1 MDKYEKDSRNSE
13 REESDYS
20 GVKPKRSRS
29 RTRKR
34 SNYSTDSRGD
44 KGTPR
49 RGRQFPKPNDF
60 KPKSFRAT
68 NNYGPSQSELEAR
81 LEAAFPGTY
90 YPTDATGYETIVPGT
105 DGGTILYQANA
116 IGFGGSTHWEDFID
130 GFEQTI
136 TDAFTRARS
145 RSIIST
151 VPLTDLRNFL
161 IVAVQNAYIYNT
173 ILGLQAIAEDAPQRG
188 LFSIAGSAFASG
200 RVKALMQRVA
210 ETLARVGIPAG
221 LMDVF
226 RIHQQPFR
234 LDSSLKSL
242 NVRYMM
248 AGDSRFSFNN
258 TGLTYSAIIRAL
270 ELIQS
275 SWAQHAQ
282 IIGPISELELPY
294 EADPFSYEPTVMD
307 FTQSKDTIQ
316 AYTWRNS
323 SPLLPAIQTQ
333 GAVSTVIPV
342 PNGDPQF
349 NSFYSFFRGNPH
361 SHHFYFADKTYLEN
375 VSNALYR
382 DIKLWTPVAL
392 FTDTTLQNEMNN
404 FGFAIPGPWTNIHT
418 WASDGRAIG
427 VVSFESTIQT
437 INLYRARVLTIFPNG
452 TNASPEGP
460 TLGWSGATR
469 YHSVTDG
476 DEGIVYPA
484 YDPMVNAERVL
495 SRMNEWLSMKTG
507 IDIHP

>member
-1 MDKYEKDSRNSE
+1 MSRYENDSNDDEKDFSE
-13 REESDYS
+13 
-20 GVKPKRSRS
+20 VKPKRPSS
-29 RTRKR
+29 RTRRR
-34 SNYSTDSRGD
+34 SNKGTDRNGD
-44 KGTPR
+44 KGRPR

-68 NNYGPSQSELEAR
+68 NNYGPPQSELEAR
-81 LEAAFPGTY
+81 LEATFPGTY

-145 RSIIST
+145 RSVISQ

-161 IVAVQNAYIYNT
+161 IVATQNAYIYTT
-173 ILGLQAIAEDAPQRG
+173 IQGLMAIAEDAPQRG
-188 LFSIAGSAFASG
+188 LFSIAGSAFQSG
-200 RVKALMQRVA
+200 RVRALMERVS
-210 ETLARVGIPAG
+210 ETLARVGIPSG

-234 LDSSLKSL
+234 LDSSMQSL

-248 AGDSRFSFNN
+248 SGDSRFSFGN
-258 TGLTYSAIIRAL
+258 TGLTYPAIIRAL

-282 IIGPISELELPY
+282 IIGPISEIEIPY
-294 EADPFSYEPTVMD
+294 EADPFSWQASVVD
-307 FTQSKDTIQ
+307 FTASKDTIQ
-316 AYTWRNS
+316 GFAWRNS
-323 SPLLPAIQTQ
+323 SPLVPVLQTQ
-333 GAVSTVIPV
+333 GGISNVIPV
-342 PNGDPQF
+342 TNGDPQF
-349 NSFYSFFRGNPH
+349 DSMYAFFRGNPH

-375 VSNALYR
+375 GSNALYN
-382 DIKLWTPVAL
+382 DQKLWVPVPL
-392 FTDTTLQNEMNN
+392 FTDVVLQNEMVN
-404 FGFAIPGPWTNIHT
+404 FGFVVSGPWTNIHT
-418 WASDGRAIG
+418 WASDGRAIP
-427 VVSFESTIQT
+427 VTSFESTIQT
-437 INLYRARVLTIFPNG
+437 MNLYRQRLLSIFSLG
-452 TNASPEGP
+452 TPASPEGP
-460 TLGWSGATR
+460 VLNWSGSTR

-476 DEGIVYPA
+476 DEGLVYPTL
-484 YDPMVNAERVL
+484 DPIIGAERVHP
-495 SRMNEWLSMKTG
+495 RMNEWLSIKTG